1 MHGSDVP
8 LLYTH
13 LDGTPI
19 HWRNIP
25 WFGDQKVTEVLPWD
39 SLEPAERTRIE
50 SFQDAC
56 RKAGLVRPIVI
67 GGTPVGLLYHGD
79 YRLERQFRTI
89 MAGGIVAIGL
99 LAALTWFGLKI
110 MQGTERS
117 LLWVGL
123 ARETAHQ
130 LGTPISSLVG
140 WIEYM
145 KLKAPGNPPW
155 VGSPGD
161 GPGSRTAPPGGRPLF
176 PDRKPAGTPP
186 AGPQHRHPIRG
197 RLLHTP
203 ASQGG
208 SQGRARPGS
217 RRGGRRARSTA
228 SSWAGSWRT
237 WSRTPWTPS
246 TGPTGGSPSLPD
258 PAGRLGQDVRIDV
271 EDNGRGI
278 PQQHLRDVFLPGWST
293 KKRGWGLG
301 LALGKTDR
309 GAVPRRTHL
318 GGLLQVGR
326 GNGVFYSPPRP
337 LRAGTNLIRRPSEPE
352 RRIQPAHPLGRR
364 RDRVPPCAHLLPG
377 RQRMEGRQGHQRTRR
392 PGHGP
397 ARELRRGAAGR
408 ADGRHR
414 RSHHPA
420 AAQEIQSLPLRGDGH
435 QVGGGT
441 GDGGGHRPQHRRLPD
456 ETRQSRPRS

>member
-1 MHGSDVP
+1 MRVIRALLPRIQRLPERIRARLGRIYQRAPYRARVWGYLVAMIVVAGLVAVHALMVLDLAQRSRRTAVGVAELYAYALTQDLLHRQGTDFVEDVMHGSDVP

-39 SLEPAERTRIE
+39 SLEPGERTRIAA
-50 SFQDAC
+50 FQDAC

-145 KLKAPGNPPW
+145 KLKAPGN
-155 VGSPGD
+155 
-161 GPGSRTAPPGGRPLF
+161 AALGRI
-176 PDRKPAGTPP
+176 AGEME
-186 AGPQHRHPIRG
+186 QDLG
-197 RLLHTP
+197 RLHQVV
-203 ASQGG
+203 ARFSQIG
-208 SQGRARPGS
+208 
-217 RRGGRRARSTA
+217 
-228 SSWAGSWRT
+228 
-237 WSRTPWTPS
+237 
-246 TGPTGGSPSLPD
+246 SLPELHLQD
-258 PAGRLGQDVRIDV
+258 PNSVLRSVADYFSSRLPKEERKVVLDLDLAVVADVPLNRELLGWVLENLVKNALDAIDRPDGRISITSRAAGRLGQEVRIDV

-278 PQQHLRDVFLPGWST
+278 PPQHLRDVFLPGWST

-301 LALGKTDR
+301 LAL
-309 GAVPRRTHL
+309 A
-318 GGLLQVGR
+318 
-326 GNGVFYSPPRP
+326 
-337 LRAGTNLIRRPSEPE
+337 
-352 RRIQPAHPLGRR
+352 RRIVEQYHGGRIWVEYSRLGEGTGFSILL
-364 RDRVPPCAHLLPG
+364 RDPSAPT
-377 RQRMEGRQGHQRTRR
+377 RTR
-392 PGHGP
+392 
-397 ARELRRGAAGR
+397 
-408 ADGRHR
+408 
-414 RSHHPA
+414 S
-420 AAQEIQSLPLRGDGH
+420 GD
-435 QVGGGT
+435 
-441 GDGGGHRPQHRRLPD
+441 P
-456 ETRQSRPRS
+456 